1 VGLRHLLL
9 VPAASGLLLA
19 GCGGS
24 GTVDEAVNATPVAV
38 PNVAITQT
46 GDSDITIPTDQ
57 VTFGLDAS
65 QLLVVDL
72 HLRSAA
78 AAPRT
83 VAVRATVYDRS
94 GRIVGDATGATIEV
108 QPGVDTPIELSGPT
122 PNGTIASATLEVHT
136 VPSPAFTATASS

>member
-1 VGLRHLLL
+1 M
-9 VPAASGLLLA
+9 PAASGLLLA

-24 GTVDEAVNATPVAV
+24 GTADEAVNATPVAV

-46 GDSDITIPTDQ
+46 GDTDISIPTDQ
-57 VTFGLDAS
+57 VTFALDAS
-65 QLLVVDL
+65 QLLVIDL
-72 HLRSAA
+72 HLHSAA

-94 GRIVGDATGATIEV
+94 GRIVGDATGAAIRV
-108 QPGVDTPIELSGPT
+108 QPGVDTPVELSGPT

-136 VPSPAFTATASS
+136 VPSPTSSSTTST